1 MVGFTR
7 EMVELPSEI
16 VGARNEMVGFARE
29 TYESGSYEHLGVSMS
44 PWVGWPYA

>member
-16 VGARNEMVGFARE
+16 VGARNGMVEFARE
-29 TYESGSYEHLGVSMS
+29 TYESTSEVVGSAREIVR
-44 PWVGWPYA
+44 